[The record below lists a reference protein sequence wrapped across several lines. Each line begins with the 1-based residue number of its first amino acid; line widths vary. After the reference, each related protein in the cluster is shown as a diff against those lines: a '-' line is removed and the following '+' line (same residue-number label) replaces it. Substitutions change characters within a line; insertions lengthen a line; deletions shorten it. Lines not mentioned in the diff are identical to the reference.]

1 MDVALRALHV
11 GCTGTC
17 KQEVPSQTGLQAS
30 RSTIVITM
38 LMMMMM
44 MVMMVVM
51 VIVKWSSFSLRH
63 KHLCTIIHG
72 HHRGGKAQ
80 SGKQSTTTRRLTHVP
95 PKGAS
100 EPEFKSRGSGVMCSP

>member
-11 GCTGTC
+11 GCTGPC

-38 LMMMMM
+38 LMMMVM
-44 MVMMVVM
+44 MVVMVVMVVM

-63 KHLCTIIHG
+63 KN
-72 HHRGGKAQ
+72 RAP
-80 SGKQSTTTRRLTHVP
+80 RLDD
-95 PKGAS
+95 
-100 EPEFKSRGSGVMCSP
+100 